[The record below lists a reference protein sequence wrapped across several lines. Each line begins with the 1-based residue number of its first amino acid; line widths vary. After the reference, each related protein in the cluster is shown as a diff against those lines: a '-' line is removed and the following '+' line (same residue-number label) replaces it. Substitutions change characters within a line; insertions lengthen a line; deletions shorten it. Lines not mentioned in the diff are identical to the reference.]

1 MDAADASVVRVPCG
15 AERETR
21 HGCGLLTPRAASRP
35 APSQAFALCA
45 ELAGHGEDVRC
56 VVAAGTLG
64 VATASRDRTL
74 RLYPY
79 ASAEGDAA
87 AAAGAR
93 FGEPTVFVGHAHYVT
108 ALAWAPPGA
117 VAGVAAPQGAL
128 VSGSRDQAVFV
139 WDVAT
144 ATPLMRLTGH
154 AQQARARAIAVPK
167 APHPRPERRCADAT
181 HDPSLAPR
189 PAHRQVSAVA
199 LCAGGAI
206 VSSDLGG
213 EIRVWRAGV
222 CVQARRVASATLLAQ
237 P

>member
-1 MDAADASVVRVPCG
+1 MDAADASVVRLPG
-15 AERETR
+15 AAARATQHR
-21 HGCGLLTPRAASRP
+21 GVLTPRGR
-35 APSQAFALCA
+35 APLFVPLAPQAFALCA

-79 ASAEGDAA
+79 AAAAEGDAA
-87 AAAGAR
+87 SAAGAR

-154 AQQARARAIAVPK
+154 AQQVRRRAIATPAAAHAQPGGSADTTH
-167 APHPRPERRCADAT
+167 APVSRRALLRARCRRWRCA
-181 HDPSLAPR
+181 
-189 PAHRQVSAVA
+189 PA
-199 LCAGGAI
+199 
-206 VSSDLGG
+206 
-213 EIRVWRAGV
+213 
-222 CVQARRVASATLLAQ
+222 ARS
-237 P
+237 